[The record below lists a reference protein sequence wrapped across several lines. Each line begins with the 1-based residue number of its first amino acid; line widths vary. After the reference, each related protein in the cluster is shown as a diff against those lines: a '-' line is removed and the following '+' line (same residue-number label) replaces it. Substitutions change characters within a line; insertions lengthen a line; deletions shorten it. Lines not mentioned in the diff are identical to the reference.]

1 MVVFMLLPSP
11 ITHQC
16 IRSINNISKII
27 YELKRHTFS
36 PWLPKS
42 EESKPNPPRPYH
54 FTGIKIGC
62 FFESP
67 GNLGFKLWQHG
78 WCTLNPKL
86 KKWASAHWI
95 QNKKIRCTLN
105 TKTKYFKHQN
115 LSETQTFSRPNFF
128 KAKLFQGQ
136 TFSDNLFLG
145 LPVRVP
151 TAGGGL
157 WQKTIM
163 TLGSIMYSSNCSPP
177 PSPSQCCRPIRNIY
191 WK

>member
-1 MVVFMLLPSP
+1 MQWIFVHDDSFHVTAF
-11 ITHQC
+11 
-16 IRSINNISKII
+16 INKTSMYSKYQSNISKII
-27 YELKRHTFS
+27 YKLKRHTFS

-128 KAKLFQGQ
+128 RQFISRPASQGANCRGWVVAKD
-136 TFSDNLFLG
+136 DND
-145 LPVRVP
+145 
-151 TAGGGL
+151 T
-157 WQKTIM
+157 W
-163 TLGSIMYSSNCSPP
+163 
-177 PSPSQCCRPIRNIY
+177 
-191 WK
+191 